1 MHPHLIKLLSL
12 SALTAGILAASGGVR
27 AEDAKAPSFKAEDCC
42 SLCPAAHD
50 AKNYT
55 TRYQQ
60 NFTTLVQAQG
70 DWLFRTQEDLRTE
83 FDTTPAGYKRL
94 KQLHEA
100 FKSKGVELVIVYQPT
115 RGLVNRNKLNPA
127 EKASYDFDKALRNYK
142 TMLGRFAQMGYVV
155 PDLSPLTNESLPDT
169 LPAHDFYFRG
179 DQHWTPYGAQR
190 TAKIVAEKVKQLPAF
205 ADVPKREFETHKS
218 GRMGKTG
225 TLHNMAGQLCGTS
238 YAIQYMDQFTTEP
251 KGEAGDGDLFSDS
264 GNPEITLVGTS
275 HSGKN
280 YNFAGFLEESIGADI
295 LNVAFP
301 GGGFEG
307 SMLQYLGSEEFQTKP
322 PKNPH
327 LGILA
332 ALSPRSRNHL
342 PPNDGAAGQRLRRQ
356 RCTDE
361 CQCHAQTGQKNELM
375 VNSKNLDLRN
385 SSHQVDIRFADT
397 SVKTLQATLWY
408 MNGRHEDIKIDKPE
422 TSDTDG
428 RFAFELRTDEDWASQ
443 NLLAV
448 EVQGPEKPGTT
459 PQKVEAKNLQTQ
471 RVLRHRA
478 AYRSSRAMRLPLMNC
493 MQTRT
498 LKKSYSRPPC

>member
-1 MHPHLIKLLSL
+1 MKPHLIKLFTLAGL
-12 SALTAGILAASGGVR
+12 ATALFSISDAAS
-27 AEDAKAPSFKAEDCC
+27 ADDAKAPTFTAEPCC
-42 SLCPAAHD
+42 NLCPAAHD

-83 FDTTPAGYKRL
+83 FNTSAEGYRRL

-100 FKSKGVELVIVYQPT
+100 FKSKGVELVVVYQPT
-115 RGLVNRNKLNPA
+115 RGLVNRNKLNPQD
-127 EKASYDFDKALRNYK
+127 KAAFDFDKALSNYK

-155 PDLSPLTNESLPDT
+155 PDLSPLTDEALPDT

-190 TAKIVAEKVKQLPAF
+190 TAKIVGAKVRAMPEF
-205 ADVPKREFETHKS
+205 AGIPQREFETNKS

-238 YAIQYMDQFTTEP
+238 YAIQYMDQFSTEP
-251 KGEAGDGDLFSDS
+251 KGEAADGDLFGDS
-264 GNPEITLVGTS
+264 GNPQITLVGTS

-280 YNFAGFLEESIGADI
+280 YNFAGFLQQEIGADI

-301 GGGFEG
+301 GGGLEG
-307 SMLQYLGSEEFQTKP
+307 SMIQYLGSEEFQKSP
-322 PKNPH
+322 PK
-327 LGILA
+327 ILIWEFSPLYRLDQETTYRQMM
-332 ALSPRSRNHL
+332 ALLDNGCEGKP
-342 PPNDGAAGQRLRRQ
+342 
-356 RCTDE
+356 
-361 CQCHAQTGQKNELM
+361 AQMSASTTLKPGKNELM
-375 VNSKNLDLRN
+375 VNSKNMDLRN
-385 SSHQVDIRFADT
+385 SRHQVDIRFADP

-422 TSDTDG
+422 TSETDG

-448 EVQGPEKPGTT
+448 EVQGPEAGAAA
-459 PQKVEAKNLQTQ
+459 QKVEAKICTRNVFPAGGQQTASAGQ
-471 RVLRHRA
+471 
-478 AYRSSRAMRLPLMNC
+478 
-493 MQTRT
+493 
-498 LKKSYSRPPC
+498 